1 MSWDRKAER
10 KERFDKRTK
19 GKDKQKRKG
28 KEEDDYKD
36 YKKGR

>member
-19 GKDKQKRKG
+19 GKAKQKRKG
-28 KEEDDYKD
+28 KGEDDYKE
-36 YKKGR
+36 YKKRR

>member
-1 MSWDRKAER
+1 MAWDRKAER

-19 GKDKQKRKG
+19 GK
-28 KEEDDYKD
+28 EEDDYKD